1 MAATNTLD
9 FSIWFHAGC
18 YGGLVACMCA
28 ITFNAL
34 YTSILRRG
42 TTRQLAG
49 AIVVC
54 VLSALL
60 LLPAIVWYELRFNIE
75 QATITMLEVQFLL
88 IYVALCGLLI
98 PVGITSTYCIFAQP
112 RTTITSV
119 HIPSQKKRSTQV
131 STTNTLHPP
140 RYQPG
145 MLAPYVFGEDTPWG
159 WLEHRGGRFQGQ
171 RLALKRSI
179 ITIGRDENNDIWLDD
194 DLASRLHAELAWYQ
208 GKVYITDSDSLNGI
222 LLSGRR
228 IFNSALLSNNEII
241 DIGSHR
247 FIFILAERDE
257 TPLELSDPL
266 AHHVWRSAQDL
277 QSSKNTALPPTI
289 PLQEKS
295 KGSQPTS
302 ANLNAFT
309 AQSRQAQGLETPPHP
324 FSPLPLSTMR
334 SIDQTPAPE
343 TTAQPLALPTSDVE
357 GLLKRNWQETT
368 EIVQVEAPTPPAAP
382 VGAIYIR
389 GGGLAGHIFLLD
401 RTVITVGRGIESDIV
416 IEDTSISRRHVQFSR
431 QPNGDYIQDLS
442 SRNGTRVNDE
452 LLTHPRPL
460 KTGDIITIGNI
471 ILEYIPIQQARTM
484 PLSYIITP
492 QPATYS
498 TSGPMPL
505 RLPSKNR

>member
-1 MAATNTLD
+1 MAATNTID
-9 FSIWFHAGC
+9 FFIWFHAGC

-34 YTSILRRG
+34 YTSVLRRG

-75 QATITMLEVQFLL
+75 QATISMLEVQFLL
-88 IYVALCGLLI
+88 IYVTLCGLFI
-98 PVGITSTYCIFAQP
+98 PVSITSIYCIFAQP
-112 RTTITSV
+112 RTTITSF

-131 STTNTLHPP
+131 NTTNALHPP

-145 MLAPYVFGEDTPWG
+145 MLAPYVFSEDTPWG

-179 ITIGRDENNDIWLDD
+179 ITLGRDENNDIWLDD
-194 DLASRLHAELAWYQ
+194 DLASRHHAELAWEQ
-208 GKVYITDSDSLNGI
+208 GKVYITDCESLNGV

-228 IFNSALLSNNEII
+228 IYDTALLSNNEVI

-257 TPLELSDPL
+257 RPLELSDPL
-266 AHHVWRSAQDL
+266 AHHIWRSARDL

-295 KGSQPTS
+295 KGNQMTS
-302 ANLNAFT
+302 TNLNALST
-309 AQSRQAQGLETPPHP
+309 QNKQTQGLETPTHP
-324 FSPLPLSTMR
+324 FSPLPLSTMK
-334 SIDQTPAPE
+334 SIDQTPIPE

-357 GLLKRNWQETT
+357 GLLKRNWQETA
-368 EIVQVEAPTPPAAP
+368 EIAQVDVPTPPTAP
-382 VGAIYIR
+382 IGAIYIR
-389 GGGLAGHIFLLD
+389 DGGLADHIFLLD
-401 RTVITVGRGIESDIV
+401 RSVITVGRGIESDIV

-431 QPNGDYIQDLS
+431 QPNGDYIQDLT

-452 LLTHPRPL
+452 LLTRPRPL
-460 KTGDIITIGNI
+460 KTGDIIVIGNI

-492 QPATYS
+492 QAATYS